1 MGRHVTMIDLN
12 ATDNA
17 SPVVQGAVGKIG
29 GYLKQLQKEERASGE
44 MALARTM
51 RSGEGLAGA
60 LGASMGIAG
69 AGLGV
74 LAIGQIS
81 EALHGMSEKVSEIK
95 KNWNEIDGSER
106 VAHIAEAIPI
116 IGQITTGVESLVSIW
131 GGEAEKIDLATEAMK
146 RQASYAKEMKT
157 IAEQVAEIQK
167 QGTSY
172 RRRAAEAEA
181 EVVLGH
187 KPGEFDAR
195 RGGVE
200 DEFEENRDKLN
211 ARQKAIDEQLKMDK
225 YMKDSERASLGHESE
240 DIRSNLQDLD
250 RWKAA
255 ENKRIDVD
263 EKNER
268 KKTTQEMMEDRRKA
282 QLESLD
288 ATESAQSD
296 AHVKELQANG
306 DFLGAELAQIHEQ
319 YSKRLDALKG
329 GSAERLALLAAEAA
343 DEAEARKKSANEA
356 ADHAAGIDKQLA
368 AAHIEAL
375 KSEAAAGNLNAGIEA
390 RRLEIQQ
397 QFNQKREDL
406 QKILRDEKATA
417 AEKAQAQ
424 SLLGGLAGQEAA
436 EQARRGMLG
445 PVAMNTANISARGSG
460 AISRA
465 REENSQTAQL
475 LRTVITETQRSN
487 TLLSLIAGTMHD
499 MSEIQFTP
507 IFQGMA

>member
-1 MGRHVTMIDLN
+1 MKGNSNGTSRQPAIDLN
-12 ATDNA
+12 ANDNA

-29 GYLKQLQKEERASGE
+29 GYLKQLRTEERASGE
-44 MALARTM
+44 MALARTL
-51 RSGEGLAGA
+51 RSPEQLLGA
-60 LGASMGIAG
+60 LGASVGVAG

-74 LAIGQIS
+74 LAIGQAS
-81 EALHGMSEKVSEIK
+81 EALHHMADQVNEVK
-95 KNWNEIDGSER
+95 KNWNEIDASER
-106 VAHIAEAIPI
+106 VAKIAEAVPI

-131 GGEAEKIDLATEAMK
+131 GGEAEKIDLANEAMK
-146 RQASYAKEMKT
+146 RQAAYAKEMAS
-157 IAEQVAEIQK
+157 IAQQVAEIQK
-167 QGTSY
+167 QGISY
-172 RRRAAEAEA
+172 RRRAGEAEA

-268 KKTTQEMMEDRRKA
+268 KKSTEEMMADRRKA

-288 ATESAQSD
+288 ATESAQSE
-296 AHVKELQANG
+296 AHIKELQANG
-306 DFLGAELAQIHEQ
+306 DFLGAELAQIREQ

-343 DEAEARKKSANEA
+343 DETETKKKYANEA

-368 AAHIEAL
+368 GAHV
-375 KSEAAAGNLNAGIEA
+375 EAAKSGG
-390 RRLEIQQ
+390 RRRR
-397 QFNQKREDL
+397 QF
-406 QKILRDEKATA
+406 
-417 AEKAQAQ
+417 
-424 SLLGGLAGQEAA
+424 
-436 EQARRGMLG
+436 
-445 PVAMNTANISARGSG
+445 
-460 AISRA
+460 
-465 REENSQTAQL
+465 
-475 LRTVITETQRSN
+475 
-487 TLLSLIAGTMHD
+487 
-499 MSEIQFTP
+499 
-507 IFQGMA
+507 